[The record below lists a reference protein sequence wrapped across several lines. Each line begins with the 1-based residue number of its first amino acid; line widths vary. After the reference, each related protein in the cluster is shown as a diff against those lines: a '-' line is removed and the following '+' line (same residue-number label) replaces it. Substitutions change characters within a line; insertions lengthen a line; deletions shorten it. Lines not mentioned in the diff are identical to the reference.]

1 MFKLL
6 ENIFQLAQEVDSN
19 ALCKVFQQKSEQ
31 TSSILT
37 TLLLCVSLMSLSHRP
52 SLSHR
57 TMEKVKRERDEKR
70 EKRRRVDRYNGR
82 LCACMAVR
90 TWGGRSGG
98 SDQTEQRGKAKEREW
113 KSETAGGMNKPSSA
127 HLHQAQPHK
136 DGPVPQKGEKTN
148 TTHLERSASEPLLYT
163 PLFPGYPT
171 PPEAGLMDIP
181 AIFSSLSSLS
191 GDYTSTWT
199 TLYKDYRGPLEEKA
213 PLRQAQCNR
222 CVHTWVWMWQS
233 FSVVWQ

>member
-19 ALCKVFQQKSEQ
+19 ALCEVFQQKNEQ
-31 TSSILT
+31 TSSSLT
-37 TLLLCVSLMSLSHRP
+37 TLLLCVSLMSLSHHLSP
-52 SLSHR
+52 SHR
-57 TMEKVKRERDEKR
+57 KMEKAKREREEKR
-70 EKRRRVDRYNGR
+70 EKRRRGDWYNGR
-82 LCACMAVR
+82 LCACMAAR
-90 TWGGRSGG
+90 TRGGRSGG
-98 SDQTEQRGKAKEREW
+98 YDQTEQCGKAKEREW
-113 KSETAGGMNKPSSA
+113 KSEIAGGMNKPSSA

-199 TLYKDYRGPLEEKA
+199 TLYKDRRGPLEEKD
-213 PLRQAQCNR
+213 PLRQAQRVYR
-222 CVHTWVWMWQS
+222 CVHIWVWMWQT
-233 FSVVWQ
+233 VWCN

>member
-19 ALCKVFQQKSEQ
+19 ALCEVFQQKNEQ

-37 TLLLCVSLMSLSHRP
+37 TLLLCLTHVTFSSSITLSQNDGEGEEGKRGKEREEEERRLVQWP
-52 SLSHR
+52 SLWLYGCQ
-57 TMEKVKRERDEKR
+57 D
-70 EKRRRVDRYNGR
+70 RRREE
-82 LCACMAVR
+82 
-90 TWGGRSGG
+90 WG
-98 SDQTEQRGKAKEREW
+98 SDQTEQCGKAKEREW
-113 KSETAGGMNKPSSA
+113 KSEIAGGMNKPSSA

-171 PPEAGLMDIP
+171 PLKQD
-181 AIFSSLSSLS
+181 
-191 GDYTSTWT
+191 
-199 TLYKDYRGPLEEKA
+199 
-213 PLRQAQCNR
+213 
-222 CVHTWVWMWQS
+222 
-233 FSVVWQ
+233 